1 MILESIMTRP
11 VVTVELDDSL
21 RAIKELLDV
30 APFHHLLVQEDG
42 ILYGVI
48 TDRDLY
54 KALSSNLGTPLES
67 PRDTATLNKR
77 AHQIMTRK
85 PWTLPRTAD
94 VFEAIHLFNHRGIAC
109 IPIVD
114 ADNRIEGIVT
124 TRDIF
129 RLLEANRHRF
139 NNATN
144 KPDTTGESTP

>member
-21 RAIKELLDV
+21 RAIKEILDA

-54 KALSSNLGTPLES
+54 KALSPNLGTPLES

-85 PWTLPRTAD
+85 PWTLPRSAD

-109 IPIVD
+109 VPIVD

-139 NNATN
+139 NNATQ
-144 KPDTTGESTP
+144 KPDPAGDPRP

>member
-54 KALSSNLGTPLES
+54 KALSPNLGTPLES

-85 PWTLPRTAD
+85 PWTLSRSAD

-144 KPDTTGESTP
+144 TPAAAGDSPE

>member
-11 VVTVELDDSL
+11 VVTEELDDSL

-30 APFHHLLVQEDG
+30 APFHHLPVQEDG

-54 KALSSNLGTPLES
+54 KALSPNLGTPLES
-67 PRDTATLNKR
+67 ARDTATLNKR

-85 PWTLPRTAD
+85 PWTLPRSAD

-109 IPIVD
+109 ISIVD

-129 RLLEANRHRF
+129 RLLEANRNRF

-144 KPDTTGESTP
+144 QPAAAGDSSP

>member
-1 MILESIMTRP
+1 MILESIMSRP

-21 RAIKELLDV
+21 RAIKEILDV

-54 KALSSNLGTPLES
+54 KALSPNLGTPLES
-67 PRDTATLNKR
+67 ARDTATLNKR

-85 PWTLPRTAD
+85 PWTLPRSAD

-109 IPIVD
+109 VPIVD

-144 KPDTTGESTP
+144 KPAAAGDSPE

>member
-1 MILESIMTRP
+1 MILEKIMSHP

-21 RAIKELLDV
+21 RAIKQILDV
-30 APFHHLLVQEDG
+30 APFHHLLVQEGG

-54 KALSSNLGTPLES
+54 KALSPNIGTPTES
-67 PRDTATLNKR
+67 PRDAATLNKR

-94 VFEAIHLFNHRGIAC
+94 VFEAIHLFNHKRIAC

-114 ADNRIEGIVT
+114 DDNRIEGIVT

-129 RLLEANRHRF
+129 RLLEANKHRF
-139 NNATN
+139 NAATN
-144 KPDTTGESTP
+144 SAGDSTP

>member
-1 MILESIMTRP
+1 MILEKIMSRP

-21 RAIKELLDV
+21 RAIKEILDA
-30 APFHHLLVQEDG
+30 APFHHLLVHEDG

-54 KALSSNLGTPLES
+54 KALSPNLGTPLES
-67 PRDTATLNKR
+67 ARDTATLNKR

-109 IPIVD
+109 VPIVD
-114 ADNRIEGIVT
+114 EDKRIEGIVT

-129 RLLEANRHRF
+129 RLLETNKHRF
-139 NNATN
+139 NAATN
-144 KPDTTGESTP
+144 SAGGSAT